1 VRIRFFQRWL
11 KKNQAE
17 GSDEVDTPQAG
28 EFCNVETLLRPF
40 LTVLVLV
47 VLLVVSCLV
56 VVLSAFEY
64 RTLFNHHQELIQQRD
79 ELQVEWGQL
88 LLEQSA
94 WSANNRV
101 EQQAARKLGMKVPE
115 VNQIEIIRNE
125 R

>member
-1 VRIRFFQRWL
+1 VRVGFFQRLL
-11 KKNQAE
+11 KKKLAPEADVAE
-17 GSDEVDTPQAG
+17 AS
-28 EFCNVETLLRPF
+28 EFCNLETLLRPF
-40 LTVLVLV
+40 LTVFVLV
-47 VLLVVSCLV
+47 VLLVATCLV

-64 RTLFNHHQELIQQRD
+64 RTLFNHHQELVEQRD

-94 WSANNRV
+94 WAANNRV
-101 EQQAARKLGMKVPE
+101 EQQAASKLGMKVPE